1 MKTFDNQQPELA
13 DLKAV
18 MALMEHGTVTRA
30 AQTLGTSQS
39 ALSYQLD
46 RMRKRFGDALFVRI
60 GNRMAATPF
69 TERLAEPATRVLRIM
84 ETEIGGL
91 QSFDAATTRREFRI
105 GMNELGAITLV
116 PRLVKRLSEL
126 APHAMLSPVQMGSE
140 NLSAALESGQLDIAA
155 GFFTTSDPRLFQQ
168 RLYQRDY
175 VCIARKDHPQV
186 GASLSWLAFSQA
198 RKVHTGAIPVTTA
211 WLETQLRK
219 ASFAP
224 SVTMSI
230 QHIAAIPFYR
240 RRQRHGGHR
249 AARAVRAVF
258 AHRGAEDRAPAQ
270 SHSSH
275 HHPSVLASEACQ
287 RPFCEIPARTRLR
300 CCQGTAW
307 LRSWAAR
314 PTPCSSPP
322 CSPRSPSA

>member
-1 MKTFDNQQPELA
+1 MNKFDNPQPELA

-69 TERLAEPATRVLRIM
+69 TQRLAEPAARVLRIM

-91 QSFDAATTRREFRI
+91 QSFDAATTQREFRI

-116 PRLVKRLSEL
+116 PRLVKRLAER
-126 APHAMLSPVQMGSE
+126 APNAAISPVQLGSE
-140 NLSAALESGQLDIAA
+140 NLSAALESGQLDMAV
-155 GFFTTSDPRLFQQ
+155 GFFATSDPGLFQQ

-186 GASLSWLAFSQA
+186 GAALSWQAFSLA

-211 WLETQLRK
+211 WLEAQLRK

-230 QHIAAIPFYR
+230 QHIAAIPFIVAASDMVAIVPRELYELLSPIVALKTVR
-240 RRQRHGGHR
+240 LPEAIPAITIRQYWHPRI
-249 AARAVRAVF
+249 AS
-258 AHRGAEDRAPAQ
+258 D
-270 SHSSH
+270 
-275 HHPSVLASEACQ
+275 PSVKFLRELVFEVASE
-287 RPFCEIPARTRLR
+287 PH
-300 CCQGTAW
+300 
-307 LRSWAAR
+307 S
-314 PTPCSSPP
+314 
-322 CSPRSPSA
+322 

>member
-1 MKTFDNQQPELA
+1 MNKLDNRQPELA

-18 MALMEHGTVTRA
+18 MALIEHGTVTRA
-30 AQTLGTSQS
+30 AQALGTTQS

-69 TERLAEPATRVLRIM
+69 TQRLAEPAAKVLRIM

-91 QSFDAATTRREFRI
+91 QSFDAATTTREFRI

-116 PRLVKRLSEL
+116 PRLVKRLAER
-126 APHAMLSPVQMGSE
+126 APNAAISPVQLGSE
-140 NLSAALESGQLDIAA
+140 NLSAALESGQLDMAV
-155 GFFTTSDPRLFQQ
+155 GFFATSDPGLFQQ

-186 GASLSWLAFSQA
+186 GAALSWQAFSLV

-211 WLETQLRK
+211 WLEAQLRK

-230 QHIAAIPFYR
+230 QHIAAIPFIVAASDMVAIVPRELYELLSPIVALKTVR
-240 RRQRHGGHR
+240 LPEAIPAITIRQYWHPRI
-249 AARAVRAVF
+249 AS
-258 AHRGAEDRAPAQ
+258 D
-270 SHSSH
+270 
-275 HHPSVLASEACQ
+275 PSVKFLRELVFEVASE
-287 RPFCEIPARTRLR
+287 PH
-300 CCQGTAW
+300 
-307 LRSWAAR
+307 S
-314 PTPCSSPP
+314 
-322 CSPRSPSA
+322 

>member
-1 MKTFDNQQPELA
+1 MNKFDDQQPELA

-69 TERLAEPATRVLRIM
+69 TQRLAEPAARVLRIM

-91 QSFDAATTRREFRI
+91 QSFDASTTTREFRV

-116 PRLVKRLSEL
+116 PRLVRRLAEV
-126 APHAMLSPVQMGSE
+126 APHAMISPIQLGSE
-140 NLSAALESGQLDIAA
+140 TLSAALESGQLDMAI
-155 GFFTTSDPRLFQQ
+155 GFFATSDPRLFQQ

-175 VCIARKDHPQV
+175 VCIARRDHPQV
-186 GASLSWLAFSQA
+186 GQSLSWQAFSLA
-198 RKVHTGAIPVTTA
+198 RKVHTSAIPITTG

-224 SVTMSI
+224 NVTMGI
-230 QHIAAIPFYR
+230 QHIAAIPFIVNASDMVAIVPRELYELFSPLLELKTVR
-240 RRQRHGGHR
+240 LPKAIPAITIRQYWHPRI
-249 AARAVRAVF
+249 AS
-258 AHRGAEDRAPAQ
+258 D
-270 SHSSH
+270 
-275 HHPSVLASEACQ
+275 PSVKFFRELVYEVAREPHTLVQVAS
-287 RPFCEIPARTRLR
+287 PGI
-300 CCQGTAW
+300 
-307 LRSWAAR
+307 
-314 PTPCSSPP
+314 
-322 CSPRSPSA
+322 

>member
-1 MKTFDNQQPELA
+1 MTKFDNQQPELV

-69 TERLAEPATRVLRIM
+69 TQRLAEPAARVLRIM

-91 QSFDAATTRREFRI
+91 QSFDAATTTREFRI

-116 PRLVKRLSEL
+116 PRLVRRLAEL
-126 APHAMLSPVQMGSE
+126 APHSMISPVQLDSE
-140 NLSAALESGQLDIAA
+140 NLSAALESGQLDMAI
-155 GFFTTSDPRLFQQ
+155 GFFATSDPGLFQQ

-175 VCIARKDHPQV
+175 VCIARRDHPEV
-186 GASLSWLAFSQA
+186 GESLSWLAFGLA

-219 ASFAP
+219 ASLAP
-224 SVTMSI
+224 NVTMSI
-230 QHIAAIPFYR
+230 QHIAAMPFIVAASDMVAIVPRELYELFSPIVALKTVRLPKTIPSITI
-240 RRQRHGGHR
+240 RQYWHPRI
-249 AARAVRAVF
+249 AS
-258 AHRGAEDRAPAQ
+258 D
-270 SHSSH
+270 
-275 HHPSVLASEACQ
+275 PSVKFLREMVY
-287 RPFCEIPARTRLR
+287 EVAREPNATFD
-300 CCQGTAW
+300 Q
-307 LRSWAAR
+307 
-314 PTPCSSPP
+314 
-322 CSPRSPSA
+322 

>member
-1 MKTFDNQQPELA
+1 MSKFDSSQPELA

-30 AQTLGTSQS
+30 AQMLGTSQS

-46 RMRKRFGDALFVRI
+46 RMRKRFGDTLFVRI

-69 TERLAEPATRVLRIM
+69 TQRLAEPAARVLRIM

-91 QSFDAATTRREFRI
+91 QSFDPATTTREFRI

-116 PRLVKRLSEL
+116 PRLIKRLAEL
-126 APHAMLSPVQMGSE
+126 APHAMISPVQLGSE
-140 NLSAALESGQLDIAA
+140 NLSTTLESGQLDMAV
-155 GFFTTSDPRLFQQ
+155 GFFATSDPGLFQQ

-186 GASLSWLAFSQA
+186 GAALSWQAFSLA

-211 WLETQLRK
+211 WLEAQLRK
-219 ASFAP
+219 ASFSP

-230 QHIAAIPFYR
+230 QHIAAIPFIVAASDMVAIVPRELYELLSPIVSLKTVR
-240 RRQRHGGHR
+240 LPKAIPAITIRQYWHPRI
-249 AARAVRAVF
+249 AS
-258 AHRGAEDRAPAQ
+258 D
-270 SHSSH
+270 
-275 HHPSVLASEACQ
+275 PSVKFLRELV
-287 RPFCEIPARTRLR
+287 FEMAREPHL
-300 CCQGTAW
+300 
-307 LRSWAAR
+307 
-314 PTPCSSPP
+314 
-322 CSPRSPSA
+322 

>member
-1 MKTFDNQQPELA
+1 MNKFDNQEPALA

-69 TERLAEPATRVLRIM
+69 TQRLAEPAARVLRIM

-91 QSFDAATTRREFRI
+91 QAFDAATTTREYRI

-116 PRLVKRLSEL
+116 PRLVKRLAEL
-126 APHAMLSPVQMGSE
+126 APHAMLSPVQLGPE
-140 NLSAALESGQLDIAA
+140 NLGASLESGQLDMAV
-155 GFFTTSDPRLFQQ
+155 GFFAASESGLFQQ

-175 VCIARKDHPQV
+175 VCIASKHHPEV
-186 GASLSWLAFSQA
+186 GATLSWQAFSLA

-219 ASFAP
+219 ASFIP

-230 QHIAAIPFYR
+230 QHIAAIPFIVAASDMVAIVPRELYELFSPIVELKTVR
-240 RRQRHGGHR
+240 LPKAIPAITIRQYWH
-249 AARAVRAVF
+249 ARMAS
-258 AHRGAEDRAPAQ
+258 D
-270 SHSSH
+270 
-275 HHPSVLASEACQ
+275 PSVKFLRELVYDV
-287 RPFCEIPARTRLR
+287 ARE
-300 CCQGTAW
+300 
-307 LRSWAAR
+307 
-314 PTPCSSPP
+314 PVH
-322 CSPRSPSA
+322 

>member
-1 MKTFDNQQPELA
+1 MKQFDNQEPELA

-69 TERLAEPATRVLRIM
+69 TQRLAEPAARVLRIM

-91 QSFDAATTRREFRI
+91 QSFDAATTTREFRV

-116 PRLVKRLSEL
+116 PRLVKRLAEL
-126 APHAMLSPVQMGSE
+126 APHAALSPVQLGPE
-140 NLSAALESGQLDIAA
+140 NLSAALESGQLDMAV
-155 GFFTTSDPRLFQQ
+155 GFFSTSDPGLFQQ

-175 VCIARKDHPQV
+175 VCIARKDHPEV
-186 GASLSWLAFSQA
+186 GATLSWQAFSLA

-230 QHIAAIPFYR
+230 QHIAAIPFIVSASDMVAIVPRELYELLSPIVALKIVR
-240 RRQRHGGHR
+240 LPKPIPAITIRQYWHPRIASDPSVKFLRELVYEVAREPEH
-249 AARAVRAVF
+249 ARA
-258 AHRGAEDRAPAQ
+258 
-270 SHSSH
+270 
-275 HHPSVLASEACQ
+275 
-287 RPFCEIPARTRLR
+287 
-300 CCQGTAW
+300 
-307 LRSWAAR
+307 
-314 PTPCSSPP
+314 
-322 CSPRSPSA
+322 

>member
-1 MKTFDNQQPELA
+1 MNKFDDQQPELA

-69 TERLAEPATRVLRIM
+69 TQRLAEPAARVLRIM

-91 QSFDAATTRREFRI
+91 QSFDASTTTREFRV

-116 PRLVKRLSEL
+116 PRLVRRLAEV
-126 APHAMLSPVQMGSE
+126 APHAMISPIQLGSE
-140 NLSAALESGQLDIAA
+140 TLSAALESGQLDMAI
-155 GFFTTSDPRLFQQ
+155 GFFATSDPRLFQQ

-186 GASLSWLAFSQA
+186 GQSLSWKAFSLA
-198 RKVHTGAIPVTTA
+198 RKVHTSAIPITTG

-224 SVTMSI
+224 NVTMGI
-230 QHIAAIPFYR
+230 QHIAAIPFIVNASDMVAIVPRELYELFSPLLELKTVR
-240 RRQRHGGHR
+240 LPKAIPAITIRQYWHPRIASDPSVKFFR
-249 AARAVRAVF
+249 ELVYAVAREPTF
-258 AHRGAEDRAPAQ
+258 TPAQ
-270 SHSSH
+270 SNLS
-275 HHPSVLASEACQ
+275 
-287 RPFCEIPARTRLR
+287 RPRLIK
-300 CCQGTAW
+300 
-307 LRSWAAR
+307 
-314 PTPCSSPP
+314 
-322 CSPRSPSA
+322 

>member
-1 MKTFDNQQPELA
+1 MNKFDNQPPELA

-69 TERLAEPATRVLRIM
+69 TQRLAEPAARVLRIM

-91 QSFDAATTRREFRI
+91 QSFDPATTTREFRI

-116 PRLVKRLSEL
+116 PRLVRRLAEV
-126 APHAMLSPVQMGSE
+126 APHAMLSPVQLGPE
-140 NLSAALESGQLDIAA
+140 NLSAALESGQLDMAV
-155 GFFTTSDPRLFQQ
+155 GFFATSDPGLFQQ

-175 VCIARKDHPQV
+175 VCIARKHHPEV
-186 GASLSWLAFSQA
+186 GESLSWQAFSAA

-230 QHIAAIPFYR
+230 QHIAAIPFIVAASDMVAIVPRELYELFSHLVELKTVR
-240 RRQRHGGHR
+240 LPKAIPAITIRQYWHPRI
-249 AARAVRAVF
+249 AS
-258 AHRGAEDRAPAQ
+258 D
-270 SHSSH
+270 
-275 HHPSVLASEACQ
+275 PSVKFLRELVYEVAREA
-287 RPFCEIPARTRLR
+287 P
-300 CCQGTAW
+300 
-307 LRSWAAR
+307 
-314 PTPCSSPP
+314 
-322 CSPRSPSA
+322 

>member
-1 MKTFDNQQPELA
+1 MKKFDDQQPELA

-30 AQTLGTSQS
+30 AQRLGTSQS

-69 TERLAEPATRVLRIM
+69 TQRLVEPAARVLRIM

-91 QSFDAATTRREFRI
+91 QSFDPTTTRREYRI

-116 PRLVKRLSEL
+116 PRLIKRLAER
-126 APHAMLSPVQMGSE
+126 APHAMISPVQLISE
-140 NLSAALESGQLDIAA
+140 NLSAALESGHLDMAV
-155 GFFTTSDPRLFQQ
+155 GFFATSDPRLFQQ

-175 VCIARKDHPQV
+175 VCIARRNHPQI
-186 GASLSWLAFSQA
+186 GQSLSWQAFSVA
-198 RKVHTGAIPVTTA
+198 RKVHTSAIPVTTG

-230 QHIAAIPFYR
+230 QHIAAIPFIVAASDMVAIVPRELYELFLPIVALKTVR
-240 RRQRHGGHR
+240 LPKTIPAITIRQYWHPRL
-249 AARAVRAVF
+249 AS
-258 AHRGAEDRAPAQ
+258 D
-270 SHSSH
+270 
-275 HHPSVLASEACQ
+275 PSVKFLRELVY
-287 RPFCEIPARTRLR
+287 EVAREPH
-300 CCQGTAW
+300 A
-307 LRSWAAR
+307 
-314 PTPCSSPP
+314 
-322 CSPRSPSA
+322 

>member
-1 MKTFDNQQPELA
+1 MNKFDDQQPELA

-69 TERLAEPATRVLRIM
+69 TQRLAEPAARVLRIM

-91 QSFDAATTRREFRI
+91 QSFDASTTTREFRV

-116 PRLVKRLSEL
+116 PRLVRRLAEV
-126 APHAMLSPVQMGSE
+126 APHAMISPIQLGSE
-140 NLSAALESGQLDIAA
+140 TLSAALESGQLDMAI
-155 GFFTTSDPRLFQQ
+155 GFFATSDPRLFQQ

-175 VCIARKDHPQV
+175 VCIARRDHPQV
-186 GASLSWLAFSQA
+186 GQSLSWQAFSLA
-198 RKVHTGAIPVTTA
+198 RKVHTSAIPITTG

-224 SVTMSI
+224 NVTMGI
-230 QHIAAIPFYR
+230 QHIAAIPFIVNASDMVAIVPRELYELFSPLLELKTVR
-240 RRQRHGGHR
+240 LPKAIPAITIRQYWHPRIASDPSVKFFR
-249 AARAVRAVF
+249 ELVYAVAREPAF
-258 AHRGAEDRAPAQ
+258 TPAQ
-270 SHSSH
+270 SNLS
-275 HHPSVLASEACQ
+275 
-287 RPFCEIPARTRLR
+287 RPRLIK
-300 CCQGTAW
+300 
-307 LRSWAAR
+307 
-314 PTPCSSPP
+314 
-322 CSPRSPSA
+322 

>member
-1 MKTFDNQQPELA
+1 MNKFDNHEHALA

-69 TERLAEPATRVLRIM
+69 TQRLAEPAARVLRIM

-91 QSFDAATTRREFRI
+91 QAFDAATTTREYRI

-116 PRLVKRLSEL
+116 PRLVKRLAEL
-126 APHAMLSPVQMGSE
+126 APHAMLSPVQLGPE
-140 NLSAALESGQLDIAA
+140 NLGASLESGQLDMAV
-155 GFFTTSDPRLFQQ
+155 GFFAASESRLFQQ

-175 VCIARKDHPQV
+175 VCIARKHHPEV
-186 GASLSWLAFSQA
+186 GATLSWQAFSLA

-219 ASFAP
+219 ASFIP

-230 QHIAAIPFYR
+230 QHIAAIPFIVAASDMVAIVPRELYELFSPIVELKTVR
-240 RRQRHGGHR
+240 LPKAIPAITIRQYWHPRM
-249 AARAVRAVF
+249 AS
-258 AHRGAEDRAPAQ
+258 D
-270 SHSSH
+270 
-275 HHPSVLASEACQ
+275 PSVKFLRELVYDV
-287 RPFCEIPARTRLR
+287 ARE
-300 CCQGTAW
+300 
-307 LRSWAAR
+307 
-314 PTPCSSPP
+314 PVH
-322 CSPRSPSA
+322 

>member
-1 MKTFDNQQPELA
+1 MRKFDNPQPELA

-69 TERLAEPATRVLRIM
+69 TQRLAEPAARVLRIM

-91 QSFDAATTRREFRI
+91 QSFDAATTTREFRV

-116 PRLVKRLSEL
+116 PRLVKRLAAL
-126 APHAMLSPVQMGSE
+126 APHALLSPVQLGSE
-140 NLSAALESGQLDIAA
+140 DLSAGLESGQLDMAV
-155 GFFTTSDPRLFQQ
+155 GFFATSDPGLFQQ

-175 VCIARKDHPQV
+175 VCIARRDHPQV
-186 GASLSWLAFSQA
+186 GATLSWQAFSLA

-230 QHIAAIPFYR
+230 QHIAAIPFIVAASDMVAVVPRELYELLSPIVALKTVCLPKAIPAITI
-240 RRQRHGGHR
+240 RQYWHPRI
-249 AARAVRAVF
+249 AS
-258 AHRGAEDRAPAQ
+258 D
-270 SHSSH
+270 
-275 HHPSVLASEACQ
+275 PSVKFLRELVYDV
-287 RPFCEIPARTRLR
+287 AREP
-300 CCQGTAW
+300 QAKFDK
-307 LRSWAAR
+307 
-314 PTPCSSPP
+314 
-322 CSPRSPSA
+322 

>member
-1 MKTFDNQQPELA
+1 MRKFDNPQPELA

-69 TERLAEPATRVLRIM
+69 TQRLAEPAARVLRIM

-91 QSFDAATTRREFRI
+91 QSFDAATTTREFRV

-116 PRLVKRLSEL
+116 PRLVKRLAAL
-126 APHAMLSPVQMGSE
+126 APHALLSPVQLGSE
-140 NLSAALESGQLDIAA
+140 DLSAGLESGQLDMAV
-155 GFFTTSDPRLFQQ
+155 GFFATSDPGLFQQ

-175 VCIARKDHPQV
+175 VCIARRDHPQV
-186 GASLSWLAFSQA
+186 GATLSWQAFSLA
-198 RKVHTGAIPVTTA
+198 RKVHTSAIPVTTA

-230 QHIAAIPFYR
+230 QHIAAIPFIVAASDMVAVVPRELYELLSPIVALKTVCLPKAIPAITI
-240 RRQRHGGHR
+240 RQYWHPRI
-249 AARAVRAVF
+249 AS
-258 AHRGAEDRAPAQ
+258 D
-270 SHSSH
+270 
-275 HHPSVLASEACQ
+275 PSVKFLRELVYDV
-287 RPFCEIPARTRLR
+287 AREP
-300 CCQGTAW
+300 QAKFDK
-307 LRSWAAR
+307 
-314 PTPCSSPP
+314 
-322 CSPRSPSA
+322 

>member
-1 MKTFDNQQPELA
+1 MNKFDNHEPALA

-69 TERLAEPATRVLRIM
+69 TQRLAEPAARVLRIM

-91 QSFDAATTRREFRI
+91 QAFDAATTTREYRI

-116 PRLVKRLSEL
+116 PRLVKRLAEL
-126 APHAMLSPVQMGSE
+126 APHAMLSPVQLGPE
-140 NLSAALESGQLDIAA
+140 NLGASLESGQLDMAV
-155 GFFTTSDPRLFQQ
+155 GFFAASESRLFQQ

-175 VCIARKDHPQV
+175 VCIARKHHPEV
-186 GASLSWLAFSQA
+186 GATLSWQAFSLA

-219 ASFAP
+219 ASFIP

-230 QHIAAIPFYR
+230 QHIAAIPFIVAASDMVAIVPRELYELFSPIVELKTVR
-240 RRQRHGGHR
+240 LPKAIPAITIRQYWHPRM
-249 AARAVRAVF
+249 AS
-258 AHRGAEDRAPAQ
+258 D
-270 SHSSH
+270 
-275 HHPSVLASEACQ
+275 PSVKFLRELVYDV
-287 RPFCEIPARTRLR
+287 ARE
-300 CCQGTAW
+300 
-307 LRSWAAR
+307 
-314 PTPCSSPP
+314 PVH
-322 CSPRSPSA
+322 

>member
-1 MKTFDNQQPELA
+1 MNKLDNQQPELA

-18 MALMEHGTVTRA
+18 MALIQHGTVTRA
-30 AQTLGTSQS
+30 AQVLGTSQS

-46 RMRKRFGDALFVRI
+46 RMRKRFGDPLFVRI

-69 TERLAEPATRVLRIM
+69 TQRLAEPAGRVLRIL

-91 QSFDAATTRREFRI
+91 RSFDAASTTREFRI

-116 PRLVKRLSEL
+116 PRLVRRLAEL
-126 APHAMLSPVQMGSE
+126 APHAMLSPVQLGPE
-140 NLSAALESGQLDIAA
+140 NLTAALESGQLDMAV
-155 GFFTTSDPRLFQQ
+155 GFFAASDARLFQQ

-175 VCIARKDHPQV
+175 VCIARKDHPTV
-186 GASLSWLAFSQA
+186 GVALSWKAFGLA

-230 QHIAAIPFYR
+230 QHIAAIPFIVAASDMVAIVPRELYELFSKLVALKTVR
-240 RRQRHGGHR
+240 LPEAIPAITIRQYWHPRI
-249 AARAVRAVF
+249 AS
-258 AHRGAEDRAPAQ
+258 D
-270 SHSSH
+270 
-275 HHPSVLASEACQ
+275 PSVKFLRELVY
-287 RPFCEIPARTRLR
+287 EVARE
-300 CCQGTAW
+300 G
-307 LRSWAAR
+307 
-314 PTPCSSPP
+314 
-322 CSPRSPSA
+322 PSQ

>member
-1 MKTFDNQQPELA
+1 MNKFDDQQPELA

-69 TERLAEPATRVLRIM
+69 TQRLAEPATRVLRIM

-91 QSFDAATTRREFRI
+91 QSFDASTTTREFRV

-116 PRLVKRLSEL
+116 PRLVRRLAEV
-126 APHAMLSPVQMGSE
+126 APHAMISPIQLGSE
-140 NLSAALESGQLDIAA
+140 TLSAALESGQLDMAI
-155 GFFTTSDPRLFQQ
+155 GFFATSDPRLFQQ

-175 VCIARKDHPQV
+175 VCIARRDHPQV
-186 GASLSWLAFSQA
+186 GQSLSWQAFSLA
-198 RKVHTGAIPVTTA
+198 RKVHTSAIPITTG

-224 SVTMSI
+224 NVTMGI
-230 QHIAAIPFYR
+230 QHIAAIPFIVNASDMVAIVPRELYELFSPLLELKTVR
-240 RRQRHGGHR
+240 LPKAIPAITIRQYWHPRIASDPSVKFFR
-249 AARAVRAVF
+249 ELVYAVAREPAF
-258 AHRGAEDRAPAQ
+258 TPAQ
-270 SHSSH
+270 SNLS
-275 HHPSVLASEACQ
+275 
-287 RPFCEIPARTRLR
+287 RPRLIK
-300 CCQGTAW
+300 
-307 LRSWAAR
+307 
-314 PTPCSSPP
+314 
-322 CSPRSPSA
+322 

>member
-1 MKTFDNQQPELA
+1 MKEFDNPQPELA

-18 MALMEHGTVTRA
+18 MALLEHGTVTRA

-69 TERLAEPATRVLRIM
+69 TQRLAEPATRVLRIM

-126 APHAMLSPVQMGSE
+126 APNAMLSPVQTNSE

-155 GFFTTSDPRLFQQ
+155 GFFMTSDSRLFQQ

-175 VCIARKDHPQV
+175 VCIARRDHPHV
-186 GASLSWLAFSQA
+186 GQTLSWRAFSLA
-198 RKVHTGAIPVTTA
+198 RKVHTSAIPVTTA
-211 WLETQLRK
+211 WLEAQLRK
-219 ASFAP
+219 STFSP
-224 SVTMSI
+224 SVTMST
-230 QHIAAIPFYR
+230 HHVAAIPFIVAASDMVAIVPQELYELFSPIVALKTVR
-240 RRQRHGGHR
+240 LPKTIPAVTIRQYWHPRI
-249 AARAVRAVF
+249 AS
-258 AHRGAEDRAPAQ
+258 D
-270 SHSSH
+270 
-275 HHPSVLASEACQ
+275 PSVKFLRELVYEVAREV
-287 RPFCEIPARTRLR
+287 PAH
-300 CCQGTAW
+300 GH
-307 LRSWAAR
+307 S
-314 PTPCSSPP
+314 
-322 CSPRSPSA
+322 

>member
-1 MKTFDNQQPELA
+1 MNKFDNQEPELA

-69 TERLAEPATRVLRIM
+69 TQRLAEPAARVLRIM

-91 QSFDAATTRREFRI
+91 QSFDAATTTREFRV

-116 PRLVKRLSEL
+116 PRLVKRLAEL
-126 APHAMLSPVQMGSE
+126 APHAALSPVQLGPE
-140 NLSAALESGQLDIAA
+140 NLSAALESGQLDMAV
-155 GFFTTSDPRLFQQ
+155 GFFSTSDPGLFQQ

-175 VCIARKDHPQV
+175 VCIARKDHPEV
-186 GASLSWLAFSQA
+186 GATLSWQAFSLA

-230 QHIAAIPFYR
+230 QHIAAIPFIVSASDMVAIVPRELYELLSPIVALKIVR
-240 RRQRHGGHR
+240 LPKPIPAITIRQYWHPRIASDPSVKFLRELVYEVAREPEH
-249 AARAVRAVF
+249 ARA
-258 AHRGAEDRAPAQ
+258 
-270 SHSSH
+270 
-275 HHPSVLASEACQ
+275 
-287 RPFCEIPARTRLR
+287 
-300 CCQGTAW
+300 
-307 LRSWAAR
+307 
-314 PTPCSSPP
+314 
-322 CSPRSPSA
+322 

>member
-1 MKTFDNQQPELA
+1 MNKFDDQQPELA

-69 TERLAEPATRVLRIM
+69 TQRLAEPAARVLRIM

-91 QSFDAATTRREFRI
+91 QSFDASTTTREFRV

-116 PRLVKRLSEL
+116 PRLVRRLAEV
-126 APHAMLSPVQMGSE
+126 APHAMISPIQLGFE
-140 NLSAALESGQLDIAA
+140 TLSAALESGQLDMAI
-155 GFFTTSDPRLFQQ
+155 GFFATSDPRLFQQ

-175 VCIARKDHPQV
+175 VCIARRDHPQV
-186 GASLSWLAFSQA
+186 GQSLSWQAFSLA
-198 RKVHTGAIPVTTA
+198 RKVHTSAIPITTG

-224 SVTMSI
+224 NVTMGI
-230 QHIAAIPFYR
+230 QHIAAIPFIVNATDMVAIVPRELYELFSPLLELKTVR
-240 RRQRHGGHR
+240 LPKAIPAITIRQYWHPRIASDPSVKFFR
-249 AARAVRAVF
+249 ELVYAVAIEPAF
-258 AHRGAEDRAPAQ
+258 TPAQ
-270 SHSSH
+270 SNLS
-275 HHPSVLASEACQ
+275 
-287 RPFCEIPARTRLR
+287 RPRLIK
-300 CCQGTAW
+300 
-307 LRSWAAR
+307 
-314 PTPCSSPP
+314 
-322 CSPRSPSA
+322 

>member
-1 MKTFDNQQPELA
+1 MNKFDNQEPELA

-69 TERLAEPATRVLRIM
+69 TQRLAEPAARVLRIM

-91 QSFDAATTRREFRI
+91 QSFDPATTTREFRV

-116 PRLVKRLSEL
+116 PRLVKRLAEL
-126 APHAMLSPVQMGSE
+126 APHAALSPVQLGPE
-140 NLSAALESGQLDIAA
+140 NLSAALESGQLDMAV
-155 GFFTTSDPRLFQQ
+155 GFFATSDPGLFQQ

-175 VCIARKDHPQV
+175 VCIARKDHPEV
-186 GASLSWLAFSQA
+186 GERLSWQAFSLA

-230 QHIAAIPFYR
+230 QHIAAIPFIVSASDMVAIVPRELYELLLPIVALKIVR
-240 RRQRHGGHR
+240 LPKTIPAITIRQYWHPRIASDPSVKFLRELVYEVAREPEH
-249 AARAVRAVF
+249 ARA
-258 AHRGAEDRAPAQ
+258 
-270 SHSSH
+270 
-275 HHPSVLASEACQ
+275 
-287 RPFCEIPARTRLR
+287 
-300 CCQGTAW
+300 
-307 LRSWAAR
+307 
-314 PTPCSSPP
+314 
-322 CSPRSPSA
+322 

>member
-1 MKTFDNQQPELA
+1 MNKFDDQQPELA

-69 TERLAEPATRVLRIM
+69 TQRLAEPAARVLRIM

-91 QSFDAATTRREFRI
+91 QSFDASTTTREFRV

-116 PRLVKRLSEL
+116 PRLVRRLAEV
-126 APHAMLSPVQMGSE
+126 APHAMISPIQLGSE
-140 NLSAALESGQLDIAA
+140 TLSAALESGQLDMAI
-155 GFFTTSDPRLFQQ
+155 GFFATSDPRLFQQ

-175 VCIARKDHPQV
+175 VCIARRDHPQV
-186 GASLSWLAFSQA
+186 GQSLSWQAFSLA
-198 RKVHTGAIPVTTA
+198 RKVHTSAIPITTG

-224 SVTMSI
+224 NVTMGI
-230 QHIAAIPFYR
+230 QHIAAIPFIVNASDMVAIVPRELYELFSPLLELKTVR
-240 RRQRHGGHR
+240 LPKAIPAITIRQYWHPRIASDPSVKFLR
-249 AARAVRAVF
+249 ELVYAVAREPAF
-258 AHRGAEDRAPAQ
+258 TPAQ
-270 SHSSH
+270 SNLS
-275 HHPSVLASEACQ
+275 
-287 RPFCEIPARTRLR
+287 RPRLIK
-300 CCQGTAW
+300 
-307 LRSWAAR
+307 
-314 PTPCSSPP
+314 
-322 CSPRSPSA
+322 